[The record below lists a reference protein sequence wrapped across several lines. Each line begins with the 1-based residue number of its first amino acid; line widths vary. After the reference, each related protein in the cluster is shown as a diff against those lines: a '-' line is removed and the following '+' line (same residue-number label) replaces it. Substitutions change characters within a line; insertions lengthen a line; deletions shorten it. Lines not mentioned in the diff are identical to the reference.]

1 MSKSLLKPKIQQIID
16 FKGWSLRPLQNK
28 AIECI
33 INKTE
38 DIIIS
43 APTASGKTEAA
54 LFPTISETYPD
65 IQTQL
70 KILYISPLIALI
82 NDQYERL
89 CKLNEGDSIK
99 INITKWHSEVSYSK
113 KTHFLKEKP
122 FGILVITPE
131 SLESFLVNQRALRIF
146 ENIEYY
152 IIDEFHDFLGEIRGD
167 QLKSILNRIDEIALK
182 KPRKI
187 LLSATLDGDKSCRE
201 WLHFSDTEYLTDQ
214 DTKQKPL
221 RSVQYFEDENRNKYY
236 KKLDEV
242 TSKNKSLIFGNS
254 KAKLELVC
262 HEFKNH
268 IKNHTDNKKLIEIHH
283 GSLDKKIREKV
294 ETKLKEKNN
303 ISVFCTNTL
312 ELGIDINNTDQV
324 SLLEPPFSV
333 SSFVQ
338 RIGRSGRKKGA
349 RIKFNLFPT
358 MIPPYTTAFSQLR
371 TTLIRSLA
379 LIDLKQEGWIE
390 PKEFQTYTYSI
401 FVHQMLAILAQNSPS
416 SIFINE
422 LYMHLKAFHK
432 KVSTDDY
439 KQILNYLIKQE
450 YLSQNSEERISLG
463 IKGINLTK
471 THDFYSVFSTEKEW
485 DLFEADTKKHLG
497 TVSRTQKI
505 KENDILLFSGTT
517 WKVLEIHQNFNKI
530 NLTPITDDRIK
541 LPKFISGG
549 GSIHRKVHEKML
561 SIYEGSNFYSFLNE
575 EGNKALQNS
584 RQEYQRLLQFNKTFI
599 PMFMGSQV
607 TELISF
613 ILHQERKKNYY
624 IRPCYIG
631 LYSLEIDR
639 FDLSNLLKEKYCTR
653 KSIESLVQKVQ
664 RERLQLEKYDYLLP
678 DPILQKSYIDHQ
690 FSFNDYLDYLNTI
703 SFQKYSA

>member
-16 FKGWSLRPLQNK
+16 FKKWTLRPFQNTT
-28 AIECI
+28 IEYI
-33 INKTE
+33 VNRTE

-89 CKLNEGDSIK
+89 CRLNECDSIK

-122 FGILVITPE
+122 YGILVITPE
-131 SLESFLVNQRALRIF
+131 SLESFLVNKRALRIF

-152 IIDEFHDFLGEIRGD
+152 IVDEFHDFLGEIRGD

-187 LLSATLDGDKSCRE
+187 LLSATLSGDESCRK
-201 WLHFSDTEYLTDQ
+201 WLNSSNTEYITDQ
-214 DTKQKPL
+214 EIKQKPL
-221 RSVQYFEDENRNKYY
+221 RSVQYFEGKNHDKYY
-236 KKLDEV
+236 EKLDEV

-254 KAKLELVC
+254 KAQLELIC
-262 HEFKNH
+262 HQFKT
-268 IKNHTDNKKLIEIHH
+268 HTNNNKLIEIHH
-283 GSLDKKIREKV
+283 GSLDKKIREEV
-294 ETKLKEKNN
+294 EIKLKEKDN

-333 SSFVQ
+333 SSFIQ

-358 MIPPYTTAFSQLR
+358 MILPDARIFPQLR
-371 TTLIRSLA
+371 TSLIRSLA

-416 SIFINE
+416 SIYINE
-422 LYMHLKAFHK
+422 LYMHLKAFHE
-432 KVSTDDY
+432 KVSKDDY

-450 YLSQNSEERISLG
+450 YLSQNSEEHISLG
-463 IKGINLTK
+463 INGIKLTK
-471 THDFYSVFSTEKEW
+471 THDFYSVFSTKKEW
-485 DLFEADTKKHLG
+485 DLFEIDTKKHIG

-505 KENDILLFSGTT
+505 KENDILLFSGNT
-517 WKVLEIHQNFNKI
+517 WKVLEIYKHFNKI
-530 NLTPITDDRIK
+530 NLISIEDDRIK

-561 SIYEGSNFYSFLNE
+561 SIYEGSNLYSFLNE

-584 RQEYQRLLQFNKTFI
+584 REEYQKLLQFDKTFI

-607 TELISF
+607 TKLISF
-613 ILHQERKKNYY
+613 ILHQERKINNY

-631 LYSLEIDR
+631 LHSIEIDR
-639 FDLSNLLKEKYCTR
+639 LDLNDLLKEKYYTR
-653 KSIESLVQKVQ
+653 KSIENLVQKIPK
-664 RERLQLEKYDYLLP
+664 ERLYLEKYDYLLP
-678 DPILQKSYIDHQ
+678 DSILQKSYIDHQ
-690 FSFNDYLDYLNTI
+690 FSFSDYLEYLDTTRQT
-703 SFQKYSA
+703 QKYSA